1 MEEILLSS
9 HRPRAVQA
17 ADCANEQVADHFIC
31 KRPLQDEREL
41 REFCRRLENSTLH
54 GVLGMCG
61 LIKLITIGV
70 YCMLIGSLE
79 MGAQYFLLVI
89 RNKSTSLTF
98 LYVGVHSITF
108 VMKVT
113 NC

>member
-1 MEEILLSS
+1 
-9 HRPRAVQA
+9 
-17 ADCANEQVADHFIC
+17 
-31 KRPLQDEREL
+31 
-41 REFCRRLENSTLH
+41 
-54 GVLGMCG
+54 MCG